1 MSLQSFYSDKVVL
14 ITGASMGIGKELARQ
29 VLEAGGKAVITGRHE
44 SRLHTAQAEFADY
57 ADQLLIHAGDVA
69 DHKDNQAL
77 VEKIIA
83 HFGKLD
89 VLINNAG
96 VSCFGEVEAL
106 QEDVVRQVV
115 DTNIYGSVFPVMA
128 AIPELKKTKGSI
140 LFVSS
145 VAGFHGLPGHSTYSL
160 SKMALKA
167 LTQSL
172 RTELHAHDVFA
183 GIAYVGFTENETD
196 KRTISPNGN
205 PEPVP
210 QRPKRFVASREETA
224 TKILN
229 QIRNRKAE
237 EIHGWLGKFTGVMSR
252 FFPSLLHLLIRKNYK
267 KQ

>member
-29 VLEAGGKAVITGRHE
+29 VLVAGGKAVITGRNV
-44 SRLHTAQAEFADY
+44 SRLQAVQREFESY
-57 ADQLLIHAGDVA
+57 ADHLIIHAGDVA
-69 DHKDNQAL
+69 DYKDNQVL

-83 HFGKLD
+83 QFGKLD

-96 VSCFGEVEAL
+96 ISCFGEVEVL

-128 AIPELKKTKGSI
+128 ALPELKKTKGSI

-160 SKMALKA
+160 SKMSLKA
-167 LTQSL
+167 LAQSL
-172 RTELHAHDVFA
+172 RTELLQHGVFA

-210 QRPKRFVASREETA
+210 QRPKRLVASREETA
-224 TKILN
+224 VKILN

-252 FFPSLLHLLIRKNYK
+252 LFPSLLHLLIRKNYK
-267 KQ
+267 KR